1 MSLFSLNGLRALITG
16 GAGSMGLSTAIAFA
30 KQGADVIITDV
41 REDGISKAVDRF
53 YKETDKN
60 LNSIVHDLSN
70 LEKTKSL
77 FNEAEQRFG
86 SIDILVNNAGVIDK
100 NEGTPFENM
109 NETQLDRV
117 LNINFKSQFFLTQQA
132 LPKMV
137 DRKFGR
143 IINVASIVAFTGN
156 PGHANYS
163 SSKAAIIALTK
174 TIALEYAKKGIT
186 ANCIAPGAIQTNMTD
201 ALTAEIIQGLNA
213 VVPAGHMGT
222 PEDIA
227 AAITFLASK
236 EATYITG
243 QTIHVNGGWLMH

>member
-1 MSLFSLNGLRALITG
+1 MGLFSLNGLRAFITG

-41 REDGISKAVDRF
+41 REDGINKAVEEFNRATG
-53 YKETDKN
+53 KEVHA
-60 LNSIVHDLSN
+60 IVHDLSD

-77 FNEAEQRFG
+77 FNEAEKKFG
-86 SIDILVNNAGVIDK
+86 NIDILVNNAGVIDK

-109 NETQLDRV
+109 SESQLDRV

-137 DRKFGR
+137 ERKFGR
-143 IINVASIVAFTGN
+143 IINVSSIVAFTGN
-156 PGHANYS
+156 PGHVNYS

-174 TIALEYAKKGIT
+174 TVALECARKGVT
-186 ANCIAPGAIQTNMTD
+186 ANCIAPGAIETNMTN
-201 ALTAEIIQGLNA
+201 ALTDNIIQGLNA
-213 VVPAGHMGT
+213 VVPAGCMGT

-236 EATYITG
+236 EAVYITG
-243 QTIHVNGGWLMH
+243 QTIHVNGGWLEF